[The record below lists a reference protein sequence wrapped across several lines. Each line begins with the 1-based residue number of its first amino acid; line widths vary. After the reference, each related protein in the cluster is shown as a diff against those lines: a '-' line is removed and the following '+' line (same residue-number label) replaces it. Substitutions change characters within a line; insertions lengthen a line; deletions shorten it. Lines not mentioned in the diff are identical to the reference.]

1 MPLYSYD
8 MLRTFQVVA
17 KNLSMT
23 EAALKLN
30 QSKGSIS
37 YQIKTLENQLGFTLF
52 ERSNA
57 RLHLT
62 SKGQKLLNVSTLS
75 LDQIDQE
82 IELLKF
88 KKPTP
93 LTIALQSY
101 FLSRWL
107 SPRLMKFTA
116 KHPEIGLRFVPLN
129 FINEMDNIEADISIC
144 WGKEGMIN
152 SPHERL
158 ISCPACPTANSQIAE
173 RVKKE
178 GLDKIILTTPL
189 LFDSSESIGWQDWF
203 SHAGIDFK
211 KSIQGVSI
219 SDSNSR
225 VQAVIDGQ
233 GIALWDNLV
242 SPEINSGNL
251 HYLSNIQLD
260 EYGYYIRVKEN
271 ILEND
276 TVKLF
281 FKWIKEE
288 GNSISSSKITKSLTF
303 TQER

>member
-1 MPLYSYD
+1 M
-8 MLRTFQVVA
+8 
-17 KNLSMT
+17 
-23 EAALKLN
+23 
-30 QSKGSIS
+30 
-37 YQIKTLENQLGFTLF
+37 ENQLGFTLF
-52 ERSNA
+52 ERRNA

-75 LDQIDQE
+75 LDQIDKE

-203 SHAGIDFK
+203 SRAGIDFK
-211 KSIQGVSI
+211 RSIQGVSI

-233 GIALWDNLV
+233 GIALWDHLV

-251 HYLSNIQLD
+251 HYLSDILLD

-288 GNSISSSKITKSLTF
+288 GNSISSSKITKS
-303 TQER
+303 

>member
-178 GLDKIILTTPL
+178 GLDKIILTTPI

-233 GIALWDNLV
+233 GIALWDHLV

-281 FKWIKEE
+281 FEWIKEE
-288 GNSISSSKITKSLTF
+288 GNSISSSKITKS
-303 TQER
+303 

>member
-129 FINEMDNIEADISIC
+129 FINEMDNTEADISIC

-233 GIALWDNLV
+233 GIALWDHLV

-251 HYLSNIQLD
+251 HYLSDILLD

-288 GNSISSSKITKSLTF
+288 GNSISSSKITKS
-303 TQER
+303 

>member
-52 ERSNA
+52 ERRNA

-129 FINEMDNIEADISIC
+129 FINEMDNTEADISIC

-178 GLDKIILTTPL
+178 GLDKIILTTPI

-233 GIALWDNLV
+233 GIALWDHLV

-281 FKWIKEE
+281 FEWIKEE
-288 GNSISSSKITKSLTF
+288 GNSISSSKITKS
-303 TQER
+303 

>member
-233 GIALWDNLV
+233 GIALWDHLV

-251 HYLSNIQLD
+251 HYLSDILLD

-288 GNSISSSKITKSLTF
+288 GNSISSSKINKY
-303 TQER
+303 

>member
-52 ERSNA
+52 ERRNA

-288 GNSISSSKITKSLTF
+288 GNSISSSKINKS
-303 TQER
+303 

>member
-62 SKGQKLLNVSTLS
+62 SKGQKLLHVSTLS

-129 FINEMDNIEADISIC
+129 FINEMDNIEAYISIC

-158 ISCPACPTANSQIAE
+158 ISCPACPMANSQIAE

-251 HYLSNIQLD
+251 HYLSDILLD

-271 ILEND
+271 ILENH

-288 GNSISSSKITKSLTF
+288 GNSISSSKITKS
-303 TQER
+303 

>member
-62 SKGQKLLNVSTLS
+62 AKGKRLLKVSQLS
-75 LDQIDQE
+75 LDQVDQE
-82 IELLKF
+82 IELLRF
-88 KKPTP
+88 TKPAP
-93 LTIALQSY
+93 LTIALPSY

-107 SPRLMKFTA
+107 SPRLMRFTT
-116 KHPEIGLRFVPLN
+116 KHPQIGLSFVPLN
-129 FINEMDNIEADISIC
+129 FINEMDSIEADISIC

-158 ISCPACPTANSQIAE
+158 ISCPACPTANSQIAQ
-173 RVKKE
+173 RVAKE

-189 LFDSSESIGWQDWF
+189 LFDSSESAGWQDWF
-203 SHAGIDFK
+203 NHAGFDFK

-219 SDSNSR
+219 ADTNSR

-233 GIALWDNLV
+233 GIALWDHLV
-242 SPEINSGNL
+242 SPEIKSGNL
-251 HYLSNIQLD
+251 HYLSDIWLD
-260 EYGYYIRVKEN
+260 KYGYYIKVKESSLN
-271 ILEND
+271 NN

-281 FKWIKEE
+281 LKWIKDE
-288 GNSISSSKITKSLTF
+288 GNIIS
-303 TQER
+303 

>member
-233 GIALWDNLV
+233 GIALWDHLV

-251 HYLSNIQLD
+251 HYLSDILLD

-276 TVKLF
+276 TVKL
-281 FKWIKEE
+281 
-288 GNSISSSKITKSLTF
+288 SLLLKKMC
-303 TQER
+303 

>member
-203 SHAGIDFK
+203 SRAGIDFK

-233 GIALWDNLV
+233 GIALWDHLV

-288 GNSISSSKITKSLTF
+288 GNSISSSKITKS
-303 TQER
+303 

>member
-233 GIALWDNLV
+233 GIALWDHLV

-288 GNSISSSKITKSLTF
+288 GNSISSSKITKS
-303 TQER
+303 

>member
-1 MPLYSYD
+1 

-52 ERSNA
+52 ERRNA

-288 GNSISSSKITKSLTF
+288 GNSISSSKINKS
-303 TQER
+303 